1 MVVVTR
7 KNTISKKAMS
17 AIEAVGISGET
28 RLARLLITRSGPLVL
43 ALGE

>member
-17 AIEAVGISGET
+17 TIEAVGISGET
-28 RLARLLITRSGPLVL
+28 RLSRFLITRSGPLVL